1 MKKRALLS
9 LALIL
14 ALLAALYL
22 WYTRPRSF
30 LAITGTSENAVCS
43 AALLLLESWV
53 DDGQAGQDI
62 WELQDLS
69 PGTPAFDALLPLLEK
84 SRWRASLKNLLG
96 LDAMAFC
103 FRYIFPDCFA
113 VCKLLGLEGNE
124 GVFFTAVDTGQL
136 RLSLPSSPHSL
147 LFTAADGSTYQA
159 LAEYLKEYGT
169 FRE

>member
-1 MKKRALLS
+1 MKKKIAIGAVLIALL
-9 LALIL
+9 LAGGV
-14 ALLAALYL
+14 L

-84 SRWRASLKNLLG
+84 
-96 LDAMAFC
+96 
-103 FRYIFPDCFA
+103 
-113 VCKLLGLEGNE
+113 
-124 GVFFTAVDTGQL
+124 
-136 RLSLPSSPHSL
+136 
-147 LFTAADGSTYQA
+147 AAG
-159 LAEYLKEYGT
+159 GPV
-169 FRE
+169 

>member
-43 AALLLLESWV
+43 AALLLLEPWV
-53 DDGQAGQDI
+53 DDGQAGQDT

-84 SRWRASLKNLLG
+84 SRWDWRGTRGSFSPLWTQGSSVSPSPAPPTP
-96 LDAMAFC
+96 FC
-103 FRYIFPDCFA
+103 
-113 VCKLLGLEGNE
+113 
-124 GVFFTAVDTGQL
+124 
-136 RLSLPSSPHSL
+136 LPPL
-147 LFTAADGSTYQA
+147 MD
-159 LAEYLKEYGT
+159 
-169 FRE
+169 RPIRRWRNI

>member
-96 LDAMAFC
+96 L
-103 FRYIFPDCFA
+103 
-113 VCKLLGLEGNE
+113 EGNE

>member
-43 AALLLLESWV
+43 AALLLLEPWV
-53 DDGQAGQDI
+53 DDGQAGQDT

-69 PGTPAFDALLPLLEK
+69 PGTPAFDALLSLLEK
-84 SRWRASLKNLLG
+84 SRWRARCRFFQRLLQQPSGRPGTGGERGG
-96 LDAMAFC
+96 LFHRCGHRAA
-103 FRYIFPDCFA
+103 P
-113 VCKLLGLEGNE
+113 
-124 GVFFTAVDTGQL
+124 
-136 RLSLPSSPHSL
+136 SLPPQLPPLPSV
-147 LFTAADGSTYQA
+147 Y
-159 LAEYLKEYGT
+159 
-169 FRE
+169 RR

>member
-9 LALIL
+9 LVLIL

-84 SRWRASLKNLLG
+84 SRWRATRGSFSPLWTQG
-96 LDAMAFC
+96 SSVSPSPAPPTPFC
-103 FRYIFPDCFA
+103 
-113 VCKLLGLEGNE
+113 
-124 GVFFTAVDTGQL
+124 
-136 RLSLPSSPHSL
+136 LPPL
-147 LFTAADGSTYQA
+147 MD
-159 LAEYLKEYGT
+159 
-169 FRE
+169 RPIRRWRNI

>member
-53 DDGQAGQDI
+53 DDGQDRIPGSFRTFPPAPPPLMPSFPSWRKAAGG
-62 WELQDLS
+62 
-69 PGTPAFDALLPLLEK
+69 P
-84 SRWRASLKNLLG
+84 
-96 LDAMAFC
+96 
-103 FRYIFPDCFA
+103 
-113 VCKLLGLEGNE
+113 V
-124 GVFFTAVDTGQL
+124 
-136 RLSLPSSPHSL
+136 
-147 LFTAADGSTYQA
+147 
-159 LAEYLKEYGT
+159 
-169 FRE
+169 

>member
-84 SRWRASLKNLLG
+84 SRWRASLKKPVGAGCRFFQRLLQQPSGRPGTGGERGG
-96 LDAMAFC
+96 LFSPLWTQGSSVSPSPAPPTPFC
-103 FRYIFPDCFA
+103 
-113 VCKLLGLEGNE
+113 
-124 GVFFTAVDTGQL
+124 
-136 RLSLPSSPHSL
+136 LPPL
-147 LFTAADGSTYQA
+147 MD
-159 LAEYLKEYGT
+159 
-169 FRE
+169 RPIRRWRNI

>member
-1 MKKRALLS
+1 MKKKIAIGAVLIALL
-9 LALIL
+9 LAGGV
-14 ALLAALYL
+14 L

-96 LDAMAFC
+96 LDA
-103 FRYIFPDCFA
+103 
-113 VCKLLGLEGNE
+113 NE

>member
-9 LALIL
+9 LVLIL

-43 AALLLLESWV
+43 AALLLLEPWV
-53 DDGQAGQDI
+53 DDGQAGQDT

-96 LDAMAFC
+96 LDAGSFSG
-103 FRYIFPDCFA
+103 FSSSLQG
-113 VCKLLGLEGNE
+113 VLGLEGNE
-124 GVFFTAVDTGQL
+124 GVFSPLWTQGSSVSPSPAPPTPFC
-136 RLSLPSSPHSL
+136 LPPL
-147 LFTAADGSTYQA
+147 MD
-159 LAEYLKEYGT
+159 
-169 FRE
+169 RPIRRWRNI

>member
-1 MKKRALLS
+1 MKKKIAIGAVLIALL
-9 LALIL
+9 LAGGV
-14 ALLAALYL
+14 L

-30 LAITGTSENAVCS
+30 WAITGTSENAVCS

-53 DDGQAGQDI
+53 DDGQEGQDI

-69 PGTPAFDALLPLLEK
+69 PGTPALDALLPLLEK

-96 LDAMAFC
+96 LDAGSFSG
-103 FRYIFPDCFA
+103 FSSSLQG
-113 VCKLLGLEGNE
+113 VLGLEGNE

-147 LFTAADGSTYQA
+147 RFTAADGSTDQA
-159 LAEYLKEYGT
+159 LAEYLKKYGT

>member
-1 MKKRALLS
+1 MKKKIAIGAVLIALL
-9 LALIL
+9 LAGGV
-14 ALLAALYL
+14 L

-96 LDAMAFC
+96 LDAGSFSG
-103 FRYIFPDCFA
+103 FSSSLQG
-113 VCKLLGLEGNE
+113 VLGL
-124 GVFFTAVDTGQL
+124 
-136 RLSLPSSPHSL
+136 
-147 LFTAADGSTYQA
+147 
-159 LAEYLKEYGT
+159 
-169 FRE
+169 

>member
-96 LDAMAFC
+96 LDASPAAFRASWDWRGTRGSFSPLWTQGSSVSPSPAPPTPFC
-103 FRYIFPDCFA
+103 
-113 VCKLLGLEGNE
+113 
-124 GVFFTAVDTGQL
+124 
-136 RLSLPSSPHSL
+136 LPPL
-147 LFTAADGSTYQA
+147 MD
-159 LAEYLKEYGT
+159 
-169 FRE
+169 RPIRRWRNI

>member
-53 DDGQAGQDI
+53 DAGHAGQDM

-69 PGTPAFDALLPLLEK
+69 PAPPPLMP
-84 SRWRASLKNLLG
+84 SFPSWRK
-96 LDAMAFC
+96 
-103 FRYIFPDCFA
+103 
-113 VCKLLGLEGNE
+113 
-124 GVFFTAVDTGQL
+124 
-136 RLSLPSSPHSL
+136 
-147 LFTAADGSTYQA
+147 AAG
-159 LAEYLKEYGT
+159 GPV
-169 FRE
+169 

>member
-43 AALLLLESWV
+43 AALLLLEPWV
-53 DDGQAGQDI
+53 DDGQAGQDT

-69 PGTPAFDALLPLLEK
+69 PAPPPLMP
-84 SRWRASLKNLLG
+84 SFPSWRK
-96 LDAMAFC
+96 
-103 FRYIFPDCFA
+103 
-113 VCKLLGLEGNE
+113 
-124 GVFFTAVDTGQL
+124 
-136 RLSLPSSPHSL
+136 
-147 LFTAADGSTYQA
+147 AAG
-159 LAEYLKEYGT
+159 GPV
-169 FRE
+169 

>member
-1 MKKRALLS
+1 MGEEKIAVG
-9 LALIL
+9 AV
-14 ALLAALYL
+14 LLAALLVAGGL

-30 LAITGTSENAVCS
+30 WAVTGTSEDAVRS
-43 AALLLLESWV
+43 AALLLSELWV

-69 PGTPAFDALLPLLEK
+69 PGAPAFDALLPLLGE

-96 LDAMAFC
+96 LDAGSLSGFSSGLQG
-103 FRYIFPDCFA
+103 
-113 VCKLLGLEGNE
+113 VLGLEGND

-136 RLSLPSSPHSL
+136 RLSLPGSSHSL
-147 LFTAADGSTYQA
+147 LFTAADGSTYPV

>member
-9 LALIL
+9 LVLIL

-96 LDAMAFC
+96 LDAGSFSG
-103 FRYIFPDCFA
+103 FSSSLQG
-113 VCKLLGLEGNE
+113 VLGLEGNE
-124 GVFFTAVDTGQL
+124 GVFFTAVDL

>member
-9 LALIL
+9 LVLIL

-96 LDAMAFC
+96 LDAGSFSG
-103 FRYIFPDCFA
+103 FSS
-113 VCKLLGLEGNE
+113 
-124 GVFFTAVDTGQL
+124 
-136 RLSLPSSPHSL
+136 SLPSSPHSL

>member
-22 WYTRPRSF
+22 WYTRPRSC

-43 AALLLLESWV
+43 AALLLLEPWV
-53 DDGQAGQDI
+53 DDGQAGQDT

-69 PGTPAFDALLPLLEK
+69 PGTPAFDALLSLLEK

-96 LDAMAFC
+96 LDAGSFSG
-103 FRYIFPDCFA
+103 FSSSLQG
-113 VCKLLGLEGNE
+113 VLGLEGNE

-159 LAEYLKEYGT
+159 LAEYLKKYGT

>member
-43 AALLLLESWV
+43 AALLLLEPWV
-53 DDGQAGQDI
+53 DDGQAGQDT

-69 PGTPAFDALLPLLEK
+69 PGTPAFDALLSLLEK
-84 SRWRASLKNLLG
+84 SRWRASLKNLL
-96 LDAMAFC
+96 ASPAAFRASWDWRGTRGS
-103 FRYIFPDCFA
+103 FSPLWTQGSS
-113 VCKLLGLEGNE
+113 V
-124 GVFFTAVDTGQL
+124 
-136 RLSLPSSPHSL
+136 SPSPAPPTP
-147 LFTAADGSTYQA
+147 FC
-159 LAEYLKEYGT
+159 
-169 FRE
+169 